1 MIFRV
6 PVLVLK
12 KLLSLPYV
20 VLTLFIVV
28 LLFGN
33 SISLDIK
40 THAYA
45 ISLMLKDMIVFVLPL
60 IIFSFVSN
68 GLMNLK
74 NESVKVIL
82 CLVPLVC
89 LSNFT
94 GFWMSYICTTPILKT
109 GIVAISKLE
118 PQNTLSPAWHI
129 DIMPLIKNDIA
140 LVLGV
145 FFGILGNFAKS
156 SALEKANI
164 FFNTVANFIL
174 KRLICPALPLFIFGF
189 IVKMQ
194 YEGTLTLIVHEYAA
208 LLGIVTILTY
218 GYMFTITFFLSGYSF
233 SGAIQKFKNLLPSI
247 LIGLFGMSS
256 AAAIPTTIEGS
267 RKNLK
272 LPDLAN
278 IVVPATANMH
288 LLGDCFAVP
297 IIGLALMASFGLGLP
312 TIGQYLTF
320 TLYGVIAKFAAAGI
334 PGGSAIIFAPIFESV
349 FGFSPEMLTALTA
362 IYVIFDPIATSSN
375 VFGHGMFAMLFEKV
389 YTKVFKQ
396 PGKDQ

>member
-12 KLLSLPYV
+12 KLLSLPFV

-194 YEGTLTLIVHEYAA
+194 YEGTLTLIVHEYAT

-218 GYMFTITFFLSGYSF
+218 GYMFTITFFMSGYSF
-233 SGAIQKFKNLLPSI
+233 SSAIQKFKNLLPSI

-256 AAAIPTTIEGS
+256 AAAIPTTIAGS
-267 RKNLK
+267 RNNLK
-272 LPDLAN
+272 SPDLAN